1 MDIPENLIYH
11 HDVYTGYYC
20 FKSHSELYYPMGLCW
35 LVPNNYNLGM
45 QFTAPYRLL
54 IFTWPS
60 IFSQQLNKCKLGA
73 IQVHYLFK
81 KHIHHIRFHSPI
93 RITIG
98 SSIKTD
104 YVFTVYS
111 HDALHNVFYH
121 YIWVYL
127 VLFGGLAPLSSV
139 VQVTFELSLHSQTA
153 RLENHSVKNI
163 SSLYLSNVKE
173 KRSLFQRAS

>member
-1 MDIPENLIYH
+1 
-11 HDVYTGYYC
+11 
-20 FKSHSELYYPMGLCW
+20 MGLCW

-73 IQVHYLFK
+73 IQVHYLCK
-81 KHIHHIRFHSPI
+81 KYIHHIRFHSPI

-127 VLFGGLAPLSSV
+127 VLFGGLAPLSSD

-153 RLENHSVKNI
+153 RLHSPCFQGQHMNLEEQRELQASLQTYLMSPHQSHIQIRSTSHRKHCI
-163 SSLYLSNVKE
+163 SSS
-173 KRSLFQRAS
+173 